1 MDFINEEQLY
11 NKVVQPAVV
20 ALSDS
25 IEEVIEKIRH
35 DLDGAELE
43 ISIPEIKIT
52 PMTLKFKL
60 KIPE

>member
-11 NKVVQPAVV
+11 TKVVQPAVV

-25 IEEVIEKIRH
+25 LEEAIEKIRH

-43 ISIPEIKIT
+43 INIPEIKIA